1 MRSRLSFIIVAC
13 LVVSLLAASG
23 CASNSANSNGA
34 NAASSSAASTAAQ
47 TTAADQSAPQ
57 SNAQG
62 TATNSATAGQAAS
75 AAGGASAS
83 NSSGAGGTTTAN
95 ASAKD
100 VDACALLT
108 SDDIKSVQGEAVKE
122 SKPSRRDDQ
131 SLRVSQCFFTTATF
145 NKSVSLEVTTS
156 ADGHSARRFWD
167 ERFAR
172 AREEAGKGEKERER
186 EKKERER
193 DADKKKEGA
202 RGEEDE
208 EGAPPAAVRGI
219 GDEAYW
225 AASRVNGTLYAR
237 KGDSFVRVSVG
248 GNDPDAERL
257 RKAKALAQKA
267 LARL

>member
-1 MRSRLSFIIVAC
+1 MRSRLSLIIVAC
-13 LVVSLLAASG
+13 LAVVSTLAASG
-23 CASNSANSNGA
+23 CANSSANSNGA
-34 NAASSSAASTAAQ
+34 NAAQ
-47 TTAADQSAPQ
+47 TTAADQSAAQP
-57 SNAQG
+57 SAQG
-62 TATNSATAGQAAS
+62 AAANNAAAGQAATP
-75 AAGGASAS
+75 AGGASAPGPS
-83 NSSGAGGTTTAN
+83 GRATAANASGAGRE
-95 ASAKD
+95 

-156 ADGHSARRFWD
+156 ADGRSARRFWD
-167 ERFAR
+167 ERFER

-186 EKKERER
+186 EKKER
-193 DADKKKEGA
+193 DADRKKEGA

-208 EGAPPAAVRGI
+208 EGALPAAVKGI

-237 KGDSFVRVSVG
+237 RGDAFVRVSVG
-248 GNDPDAERL
+248 GSSSDEDRL
-257 RKAKALAQKA
+257 GKAKALAQKA